1 MKNIDFKRI
10 ALKTLKFV
18 IIFVIT
24 DFLFGTLASKLF
36 FNQETGKYARSTY
49 VIKKAKEDIIVFGS
63 SHAHRHYVPEVISE
77 KLSKTCYNAGADG
90 QQLVYH
96 NVLQKMILNRY
107 HPEIIIL
114 NIDEE
119 FLFKSNKS
127 IDRLGDLHPYYFDF
141 KDELYATFKLV
152 KQPKDPKLLLKSYQ
166 NNSTL
171 IQAVKYYLKP
181 KKTLNGYRP
190 LYEKMTEQKLIAH
203 KNTNFKKD
211 YTKEIDSANIKILKE
226 FINRSKQHNIKLVFF
241 TSPNLIRKNITKN
254 KSLNLIRQIANK
266 ESIPFYDFINNPGYL
281 NKLDLFYDPS
291 HLNDIGARKFTIEV
305 CKLIN
310 Q

>member
-63 SHAHRHYVPEVISE
+63 SHAHRHYVPEVISK

-141 KDELYATFKLV
+141 KDEVYII
-152 KQPKDPKLLLKSYQ
+152 KLLS
-166 NNSTL
+166 
-171 IQAVKYYLKP
+171 I
-181 KKTLNGYRP
+181 
-190 LYEKMTEQKLIAH
+190 
-203 KNTNFKKD
+203 
-211 YTKEIDSANIKILKE
+211 
-226 FINRSKQHNIKLVFF
+226 
-241 TSPNLIRKNITKN
+241 NLIFSNFEYLMLISIWSLFSISILAIGIPYWIT
-254 KSLNLIRQIANK
+254 S
-266 ESIPFYDFINNPGYL
+266 
-281 NKLDLFYDPS
+281 
-291 HLNDIGARKFTIEV
+291 
-305 CKLIN
+305 
-310 Q
+310 